1 MFVAQTDLYLLYRE
15 CIFCSKKCIFRYS
28 KKNLKLFV
36 KTYHFRLTIIYH
48 ICYTFYEIINGEC
61 YMNKKRFFKRLS
73 LISLALVMVC
83 SGVIALTGAYFTSS
97 ATVSGT
103 IGMGKVAVHFF
114 NGAGTGNSI
123 DNSST
128 ALNKSGLLPGSD
140 VLTALTIK
148 ATSSELNT
156 PVYLRL
162 TMFIPTTAYNA
173 MTLTNTS
180 AMPGSGWSQAGTSAD
195 TLTISSTSY
204 TRLQWYYGTS
214 ATALTSVPA
223 ATITSGMSV
232 FTVASNMKIATTQTA
247 SLSDFTITLFVDAVQ
262 ATNIASTV
270 TGFTGVSAIR
280 SSLSL

>member
-1 MFVAQTDLYLLYRE
+1 
-15 CIFCSKKCIFRYS
+15 
-28 KKNLKLFV
+28 
-36 KTYHFRLTIIYH
+36 
-48 ICYTFYEIINGEC
+48 
-61 YMNKKRFFKRLS
+61 MNKKRFFKRLS
-73 LISLALVMVC
+73 LVSLALVMVC

-103 IGMGKVAVHFF
+103 IGMGKVAVHFY
-114 NGAGTGNSI
+114 NAAGSSSI

-162 TMFIPTTAYNA
+162 TMFVPTTAYNA

-180 AMPGSGWSQAGTSAD
+180 AMPGSGWSQAGTSAQAV
-195 TLTISSTSY
+195 TISSTSY
-204 TRLQWYYGTS
+204 TRLQWYYGSS

-223 ATITSGMSV
+223 STITSGMSV